1 MIHTRARPRY
11 LTLSLGIFSLAVAT
25 IGAGLVSQ
33 QNSVNNE
40 AWALAFLA
48 IACAFP
54 VILSLLRRRF
64 DIFEPIYAFILSTF
78 VYFVLVPGFALRAND
93 FTFLGSDMTP
103 MLGKVTLLAIL
114 ALFGFSI
121 GYYSRTAPVNS
132 VPIRSAAAEP
142 LEPPPL
148 RRFLEKRAGI
158 LFLFFTGLVALW
170 IVVARFPLSALW
182 VLGGDVDYGSAWNM
196 AVGPQIGYLY
206 AARESLPACLLM
218 LIAFRPTR
226 RWPVHYLVLAVFL
239 AIFFAGSGARFRML
253 LLILGVLAY
262 YFLERG
268 ARPRLWQSL
277 LVAFALF
284 YVVVG
289 GIGFLRGQS
298 SGSIIDRTQTGS
310 EGGYSVNDAWGVMVG
325 SSEIASSTALLVRV
339 VPSYQPYFHGASFLN
354 VFTQPIPRFLWPEKP
369 QTIGEDFFTQ
379 LWPPG
384 TTLPFWAL
392 FYLNFGPL
400 GIVPGMIIWGWVS
413 RRIYDAYRANPGDR
427 LAQIQLAVYWP
438 FIVHAYGR
446 GGDNFAFNVYGFLY
460 VLIPVWV
467 MMYFRSRYA
476 TAKTIRKDGSRTA
489 AGENNQQIPGAAE
502 VPQNAA

>member
-1 MIHTRARPRY
+1 MIRTRARTRY
-11 LTLSLGIFSLAVAT
+11 LTLSLGGFSLAVAI

-33 QNSVNNE
+33 QNSAKNE

-48 IACAFP
+48 IACASP
-54 VILSLLRRRF
+54 VIISLLRRRF

-78 VYFVLVPGFALRAND
+78 VYFVLVPGLALRAND

-103 MLGKVTLLAIL
+103 MLGKVTVLAIL
-114 ALFGFSI
+114 ALLGFSI
-121 GYYSRTAPVNS
+121 GYYSRTAPVND
-132 VPIRSAAAEP
+132 VPIRYATAEP
-142 LEPPPL
+142 LEPPL
-148 RRFLEKRAGI
+148 RRFLDKRAGI
-158 LFLFFTGLVALW
+158 LFLFFSGLVVLW

-196 AVGPQIGYLY
+196 ALGPQVGYLY

-226 RWPVHYLVLAVFL
+226 RWPVHYLALFVSLI
-239 AIFFAGSGARFRML
+239 IFFAGSGARFRVL
-253 LLILGVLAY
+253 LLVLGVLAY

-277 LVAFALF
+277 LVASALF

-289 GIGFLRGQS
+289 GIGFVRGQN
-298 SGSIIDRTQTGS
+298 SGSTIVRAQTGS

-325 SSEIASSTALLVRV
+325 SSEIASSTALLVHA

-354 VFTQPIPRFLWPEKP
+354 IFTQPIPRFLWPEKP

-413 RRIYDAYRANPGDR
+413 RRIYDAYRANPGDH

-438 FIVHAYGR
+438 FVVHAYGR
-446 GGDNFAFNVYGFLY
+446 GGDNFAFNVYTLLY
-460 VLIPVWV
+460 VLIPVWM
-467 MMYFRSRYA
+467 MMYFRARYP
-476 TAKTIRKDGSRTA
+476 TARTIENKGSRTV
-489 AGENNQQIPGAAE
+489 AGESYQKTPGAAE
-502 VPQNAA
+502 VSQNVV